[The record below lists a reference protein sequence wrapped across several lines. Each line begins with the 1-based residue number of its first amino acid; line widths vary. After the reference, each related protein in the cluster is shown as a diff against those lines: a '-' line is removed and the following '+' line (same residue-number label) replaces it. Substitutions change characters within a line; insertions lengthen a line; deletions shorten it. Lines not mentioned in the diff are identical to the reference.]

1 MPKLKHKESGEE
13 FTTSEMPHWS
23 PSTRCWECGDLRFA
37 DFEGDLYEAIS
48 DPPAPL
54 TIGTRKPTPPQFLTL
69 FTPQERIAARA
80 SEDAFVQD
88 FMALLSDPRMS
99 EVDLDGPPVI
109 QAVNYLAFATII
121 QGYRIAP
128 ILAGEFPS

>member
-1 MPKLKHKESGEE
+1 MPKIKLIATGEE
-13 FTTSEMPHWS
+13 IPVAAN
-23 PSTRCWECGDLRFA
+23 PVYDPNTRHWECGDQRFA
-37 DFEGDLYEAIS
+37 DWDGDLFEAIP
-48 DPPAPL
+48 DPPAAL
-54 TIGTRKPTPPQFLTL
+54 KIGTRKPTPPQFLTL

-88 FMALLSDPRMS
+88 FMALLNDPRMS

-109 QAVNYLAFATII
+109 QAVNYLAFAII
-121 QGYRIAP
+121 IEGDRITP